1 MALPTA
7 LFAMIASVAL
17 AGAAVMSS
25 VDVQQGSHRDSGS
38 KSAIGAA
45 DAGANVAMMR
55 LARDSSELGTSPCL
69 SGSTA
74 EANGWCSPIAG
85 EVGGSTYSY
94 QISQATST
102 CGEFS
107 LCLVATGSTG
117 DVIRRVLV
125 TFNRG
130 SSTGTSGKTK
140 EQEEKE
146 KAGGSSSGGGGPDGL
161 IGKESITF
169 SGNAE
174 VFHVN
179 VGTDGNVTTSG
190 SYNVCG
196 NIRHGIGKTII
207 GPVHQCPGYQVTEGN
222 LTLPPVSSFMPA
234 DIATHNSNA
243 RITACSKGLP
253 AECQKDTFTGKWNST
268 SPLNPNPRR
277 VSLSGN
283 DTLTLGG
290 GDYWLCEL
298 SMSGSTELIM
308 AAGSHVR
315 IFFDTP
321 KNCETSSPINISGN
335 VKIKATGYNKDTK
348 TFDMPGFFITG
359 STSTATSLTLSGN
372 TGSTEEF
379 VVYAPNTSIT
389 VTGNATYKGVIAGKT
404 VTMTGSSH
412 LEHDAG
418 FELQPGLNPWFEE
431 ESKAKQGGGGS
442 EPTAGTVVF
451 TPQYYRE
458 CVGPAGPLPNSN
470 C

>member
-7 LFAMIASVAL
+7 LFATIASCAL

-25 VDVQQGSHRDSGS
+25 VDVQHGSHRDSGT
-38 KSAIGAA
+38 KSAIAAA

-55 LARDSSELGTSPCL
+55 LARDSNELATSPCL
-69 SGSTA
+69 SGTSA
-74 EANGWCSPIAG
+74 EANGWCSPSSG
-85 EVGGSTYSY
+85 EVGGSAYSY

-107 LCLVATGSTG
+107 LCVVATGTAAEVS
-117 DVIRRVLV
+117 RRVLI

-130 SSTGTSGKTK
+130 SGSSSGGKTK

-146 KAGGSSSGGGGPDGL
+146 KEGGSTTGGGGPDGL
-161 IGKESITF
+161 IGKESITL
-169 SGNAE
+169 SGSADIR
-174 VFHVN
+174 VN
-179 VGTDGNVTTSG
+179 VGTDGNIVASG

-196 NIRHGIGKTII
+196 NIRHGIGKTVV

-243 RITACSKGLP
+243 RITTCNKGLP
-253 AECQKDTFTGKWNST
+253 AECQKDTFTGSWTST
-268 SPLNPNPRR
+268 SPFNPETRR
-277 VSLSGN
+277 ISLSGN
-283 DTLTLGG
+283 KTLTLGG
-290 GDYWLCEL
+290 GDYWLCQL
-298 SMSGSTELIM
+298 SLSGTTELIM

-321 KNCETSSPINISGN
+321 ENCGTSSPINISGN
-335 VKIKATGYNKDTK
+335 VKIKATGYNSSTK
-348 TFDMPGFFITG
+348 TFDMPGFFIMG
-359 STSTATSLTLSGN
+359 STSTSTSLNLSGN

-379 VVYAPNTSIT
+379 VIYAPNTSINIS
-389 VTGNATYKGVIAGKT
+389 GSATYKGVIAGKT
-404 VTMTGSSH
+404 VTMSGNAH
-412 LEHDAG
+412 LEHDDG
-418 FELQPGLNPWFEE
+418 FELQPSLNPWYEE
-431 ESKAKQGGGGS
+431 EVKAKEGSGGS

-458 CVGPAGPLPNSN
+458 CVGTAGPLPNSN